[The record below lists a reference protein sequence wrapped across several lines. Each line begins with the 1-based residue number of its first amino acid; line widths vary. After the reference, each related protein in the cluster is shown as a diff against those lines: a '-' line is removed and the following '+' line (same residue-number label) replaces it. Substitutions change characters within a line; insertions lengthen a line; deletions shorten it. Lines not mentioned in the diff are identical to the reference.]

1 MTSRVLLTV
10 GKVGSSGLAPSQRS
24 DPGTR
29 SRQSTATMPV
39 LLGAAHVANTTD
51 YELLAWAAL
60 ALVVARIGRT
70 GDCRWW
76 LAGAWSR
83 ASVWLTTDTG
93 LAASAEQSLTGGVC
107 ISCDPLIR

>member
-1 MTSRVLLTV
+1 
-10 GKVGSSGLAPSQRS
+10 
-24 DPGTR
+24 
-29 SRQSTATMPV
+29 MPV

-83 ASVWLTTDTG
+83 GAVALDAWLEARPYVCTG
-93 LAASAEQSLTGGVC
+93 LRHPWAQLWPRLRHY
-107 ISCDPLIR
+107 D